1 MSLYLLQFVSGRPS
15 SNVITVPS
23 EEEGEGEGQGE
34 AIQSNQLK
42 TTFITHL
49 TLRRLMINCTIIFP

>member
-1 MSLYLLQFVSGRPS
+1 MSLYFLQFVSGRPS

-23 EEEGEGEGQGE
+23 EEEGEGQGE